1 VSASALGSLVFKEGS
16 NLFKNYVIDLFK
28 DNQDKERFVLSGTLL
43 WNVWWFY
50 LTVVFWISGHLFVHA
65 IGLILTFLLFFFK
78 HTSIRHNLL
87 QKNHYALFILIISLL
102 VSTLVNY
109 KEVNQKQ
116 LLQLAFFI
124 LSASLYALTSLRS
137 LKIFQSQEKTIRK
150 FLYLWSMISIIKFL
164 FFVSSKHGSL
174 PGLDSRHQDVFGNP
188 AVSAYCYGT
197 FGLFSLFFLRVKIE
211 KIGFVILVFCMMF
224 ITKSRFPTLIYT
236 LMVLV
241 YFFKP
246 LLLSLI
252 KKNKL
257 TVGFFFCCGLVL
269 LILPYDRILK
279 GNENLRYEIY
289 VSSIQMLKEK
299 PVFGFGY
306 RNSNIRSYEIR
317 KKEFPKTSMIF
328 ENLHNS
334 YFQLFVDGGI
344 ISGISFLFFIF
355 YFFGESRDLSIVWP
369 FTFFCLVGLLDS
381 LIILRAVF
389 LLFFVILA
397 ISHQK
402 ESNVK

>member
-1 VSASALGSLVFKEGS
+1 
-16 NLFKNYVIDLFK
+16 
-28 DNQDKERFVLSGTLL
+28 
-43 WNVWWFY
+43 
-50 LTVVFWISGHLFVHA
+50 
-65 IGLILTFLLFFFK
+65 
-78 HTSIRHNLL
+78 
-87 QKNHYALFILIISLL
+87 
-102 VSTLVNY
+102 
-109 KEVNQKQ
+109 
-116 LLQLAFFI
+116 
-124 LSASLYALTSLRS
+124 
-137 LKIFQSQEKTIRK
+137 
-150 FLYLWSMISIIKFL
+150 
-164 FFVSSKHGSL
+164 
-174 PGLDSRHQDVFGNP
+174 
-188 AVSAYCYGT
+188 
-197 FGLFSLFFLRVKIE
+197 
-211 KIGFVILVFCMMF
+211 
-224 ITKSRFPTLIYT
+224 
-236 LMVLV
+236 MVLV